1 MPHLMWIIIQIF
13 SRAKFSRLDIDPRK
27 TRKLSGSKICHY
39 TIRTSECGALHYLK
53 IGTRWVGSE
62 LSSQEQGETGLP
74 TRQTSVSGSSTDE
87 QASFRLSALT
97 LQNGRP
103 QIEPTLP

>member
-1 MPHLMWIIIQIF
+1 MSRLMWIIIPIF
-13 SRAKFSRLDIDPRK
+13 SCAKIFSKRSSKNAK
-27 TRKLSGSKICHY
+27 TQWLENLALYAVH
-39 TIRTSECGALHYLK
+39 TSEGGALHYLK

-62 LSSQEQGETGLP
+62 LSSQEQGKTGLP
-74 TRQTSVSGSSTDE
+74 TRQTCVSGSSADE